1 MDSHFSDNAYNWRRV
16 SPRLVLGAA
25 LIPALLLT
33 SGCGEKWAEVFP
45 VAGSVK
51 FDGQAP
57 VGAQIVL
64 HPVTPPGPDAVA
76 PTGRV
81 KSDGSFQIT
90 SYQSGDGAPPG
101 DYVATIQWFQIDKD
115 GNVGPN
121 VIPKEYAAPTT
132 SPIKVT
138 VNAGGPTQL
147 EPITITAGKQ
157 AARGGA
163 AARR

>member
-1 MDSHFSDNAYNWRRV
+1 MDSHFSDNAHNWRRV
-16 SPRLVLGAA
+16 SHRIVLGAA
-25 LIPALLLT
+25 LVPVLLA
-33 SGCGEKWAEVFP
+33 SGCSEKWAEVFP

-51 FDGQAP
+51 FDGKAP

-64 HPVTPPGPDAVA
+64 HPVNPASPEAVA
-76 PTGRV
+76 PTGKV

-90 SYQSGDGAPPG
+90 SYQAGDGAPPG
-101 DYVATIQWFQIDKD
+101 DYVATIQWFQVDKD
-115 GNVGPN
+115 GIVGAN
-121 VIPKEYAAPTT
+121 VIPKEYSTPTT

-157 AARGGA
+157 AARGGTT
-163 AARR
+163 ARR